1 MAKTKREELI
11 KKHTQ
16 SAKKSDWD
24 SLALS
29 IIELEQI
36 ILKEK
41 NSKQLK
47 LLNLKLKIYEAE
59 KNNRVFESFDMEYFL
74 NKEMGILE
82 DDLEEYYYD
91 ISDI

>member
-36 ILKEK
+36 ISTTKQA
-41 NSKQLK
+41 KQLK

-74 NKEMGILE
+74 NKDMSVFE
-82 DDLEEYYYD
+82 DDFDEDDYD